1 MESLE
6 IYIPKTPSSRQTP
19 EMNKKIFSW
28 ALYDLANSVFFTT
41 VMAGFFPIFFKQYWS
56 QGVSATVSTE
66 RLGWI
71 LSFSGFVLAILSP
84 TLGVISDQRKSKKKF
99 LFFTM
104 LCGVACTVA
113 LFFVSEGQWES
124 AALLYG
130 TGLFMA
136 SASCVFYDSLMLSV
150 AAEHQ
155 YDFVSSLGYSLGYLG
170 GGILFLINVLM
181 YLNPSWF
188 LISTSIMAIRI
199 SFLTVGV
206 WWLIFTV
213 PLLKYVPEPDCVHSS
228 QNLLQLTAGAFR
240 EMKGT
245 LYSIFKNKNL
255 FYFVTAYWLYIDGVY
270 TVMSMAVDF
279 GMSLGFAA
287 ADLIKALL
295 ITQFV
300 GFPAAY
306 LFGTLASK
314 VSNRNLILVGLGI
327 YGLTIWGAS
336 QMHEARDF
344 FILAT
349 IIGVAQGGVQALS
362 RSLYAQLIPA
372 DKAGEYFG
380 FFNLLGKFA
389 SVLGPLLIAFT
400 AQFTGDSRKSI
411 LSLLFLIGAGAFLLF
426 KVKKVAVATE
436 SK

>member
-1 MESLE
+1 
-6 IYIPKTPSSRQTP
+6 
-19 EMNKKIFSW
+19 MNKKILSW

-66 RLGWI
+66 RLGWV
-71 LSFSGFVLAILSP
+71 LAFSGFVLAVLSP

-99 LFFTM
+99 LFLTM
-104 LCGVACTVA
+104 LCGVACTIG
-113 LFFVSEGQWES
+113 LFFVGEGQWEP

-130 TGLFMA
+130 TGLFMC

-150 AAEHQ
+150 AEKNQ

-170 GGILFLINVLM
+170 GGILFLVNVLM
-181 YLNPSWF
+181 YLNPGWF
-188 LISTSIMAIRI
+188 SISTPIMAVRI
-199 SFLTVGV
+199 SFLTVAL
-206 WWLIFTV
+206 WWLVFSF
-213 PLLKYVPEPDCVHSS
+213 PLLKNVPEPECAHSKL
-228 QNLLQLTAGAFR
+228 NIFQLTAAAFR
-240 EMKGT
+240 EMKTT
-245 LYSIFKNKNL
+245 LFSIYKNKNL
-255 FYFVTAYWLYIDGVY
+255 FYFVAAYWLYIDGVY

-287 ADLIKALL
+287 GDLIKALL

-300 GFPAAY
+300 GFPSAY
-306 LFGTLASK
+306 LFGTLAAK
-314 VSNRNLILVGLGI
+314 VSNRNLILIGLGI
-327 YGLTIWGAS
+327 YGITIVGAS
-336 QMHEARDF
+336 QMKQVSDF

-349 IIGVAQGGVQALS
+349 IIGISQGGVQALS

-372 DKAGEYFG
+372 EKAGEYFG

-400 AQFTGDSRKSI
+400 AQWTGDSRKSI
-411 LSLLFLIGAGAFLLF
+411 LSLLVLIGAGATLLF
-426 KVKKVAVATE
+426 RVRKPTIPIENNTVVR